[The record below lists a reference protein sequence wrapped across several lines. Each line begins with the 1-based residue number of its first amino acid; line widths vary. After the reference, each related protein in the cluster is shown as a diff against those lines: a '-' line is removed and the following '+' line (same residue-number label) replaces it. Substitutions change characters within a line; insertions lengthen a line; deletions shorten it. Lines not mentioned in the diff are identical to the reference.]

1 MSREKGRE
9 YEKRACEFLINEGFE
24 IIECNF
30 YSRFG
35 EIDIIAYK
43 EGVLHFV
50 EVKGSERYE
59 SIYAITPKKLQKII
73 HTIDFYLSKNSI
85 TSSYCIDAIAFK
97 GEEVVYI
104 PNITL

>member
-9 YEKRACEFLINEGFE
+9 YENRACEFLLGSGFE
-24 IIECNF
+24 IVERNF

-43 EGVLHFV
+43 EGVIHFI

-59 SIYAITPKKLQKII
+59 SIYALTPKKLQKII
-73 HTIDFYLSKNSI
+73 HTIDFYLCKNSI
-85 TSSYCIDAIAFK
+85 TASYCIDAIAFR
-97 GEEVVYI
+97 GEEIVYI

>member
-9 YEKRACEFLINEGFE
+9 YENRACEFLLRSGFE
-24 IIECNF
+24 IVERNF

-43 EGVLHFV
+43 EGVIHFI

-59 SIYAITPKKLQKII
+59 SIYALTPKKLQKII
-73 HTIDFYLSKNSI
+73 HTIDFYLCKNSI
-85 TSSYCIDAIAFK
+85 TASYCIDAIAFR
-97 GEEVVYI
+97 GEEIVYI